1 MRRPVSTILCRF
13 CHTRATREE
22 TIQHLLAGCEALAPT
37 KYLYRHNM
45 VAKVVHW
52 HLCKTFHV
60 QLDVISWRDHQ
71 PLPVVENNESSYCGI
86 LGWLLI
92 IIMISH
98 NRSDITV
105 FLRRDHR
112 ILFVEIACPAD
123 VNVLAKEDEKILK
136 YQGLARE
143 VSTGYNQP
151 ADIIFVVFGHSRVVS
166 CHQAAH
172 LKRLLSF
179 TDRLFGCLQQA
190 VILGTV
196 SILRSMNIGYT

>member
-1 MRRPVSTILCRF
+1 M
-13 CHTRATREE
+13 
-22 TIQHLLAGCEALAPT
+22 
-37 KYLYRHNM
+37 
-45 VAKVVHW
+45 VHW

-71 PLPVVENNESSYCGI
+71 PLPVVENNEI
-86 LGWLLI
+86 KLLWDFGMVTDH
-92 IIMISH
+92 MISH

-172 LKRLLSF
+172 LKRLPSF